1 MSETITAYQGGG
13 DFYEY
18 ERTICKKKQKLSGNF
33 FLLAAF
39 AALLFFPRVASA
51 AAKPTAKQLKVTY
64 RGFEYDN
71 DTAKL
76 YLKLSLK
83 NTSSYTI
90 TKVKMGYEIPIMED
104 GTITQTF
111 SVTINPG
118 KTVNK
123 TVYIGKMT
131 QQPYKAP
138 KVKCLSFWYKS
149 ATPKLNQ
156 LKVSYKGYEYNP
168 NTGELYI
175 TARMQNTSSYTITK
189 VTMYFEIPLD
199 ETATPTK
206 TYNVNIPAGKTKNL
220 QVQNRKDGRCSGW
233 KGTCEM

>member
-1 MSETITAYQGGG
+1 MSMK
-13 DFYEY
+13 
-18 ERTICKKKQKLSGNF
+18 ERFIKKRRSYLVFF
-33 FLLAAF
+33 FLTAFAVLSFFPKLTLAA
-39 AALLFFPRVASA
+39 S
-51 AAKPTAKQLKVTY
+51 KPTAKQLIVSCS
-64 RGFEYDN
+64 GFQYDN

-76 YLKLSLK
+76 YLKLKLK

-90 TKVKMGYEIPIMED
+90 TKVKMEYTIPIMED

-123 TVYIGKMT
+123 TVYIGKMA
-131 QQPYKAP
+131 QQPYKSP
-138 KVKCLSFWYKS
+138 KVKCLSFWYRS

-156 LKVSYKGYEYNP
+156 LKVSYKGYDYNP

-206 TYNVNIPAGKTKNL
+206 IYNVNIPAGKTKNYRFKIRRMADAPDGKTK
-220 QVQNRKDGRCSGW
+220 VQCKKFW
-233 KGTCEM
+233 YKK

>member
-1 MSETITAYQGGG
+1 M
-13 DFYEY
+13 EY
-18 ERTICKKKQKLSGNF
+18 EL
-33 FLLAAF
+33 
-39 AALLFFPRVASA
+39 
-51 AAKPTAKQLKVTY
+51 
-64 RGFEYDN
+64 
-71 DTAKL
+71 
-76 YLKLSLK
+76 
-83 NTSSYTI
+83 
-90 TKVKMGYEIPIMED
+90 PIMED

-131 QQPYKAP
+131 QQPYKSP
-138 KVKCLSFWYKS
+138 KVKCLSFWYRS
-149 ATPKLNQ
+149 ATPKLSQ
-156 LKVSYKGYEYNP
+156 LKVSYKGYDYNP

-206 TYNVNIPAGKTKNL
+206 TYNVNIPAGKTKNYRFKIGRMADAPDGKTK
-220 QVQNRKDGRCSGW
+220 VQCKKFW
-233 KGTCEM
+233 YKK

>member
-1 MSETITAYQGGG
+1 MSMK
-13 DFYEY
+13 
-18 ERTICKKKQKLSGNF
+18 ERFVRKSRSYLAF

-175 TARMQNTSSYTITK
+175 TARM
-189 VTMYFEIPLD
+189 
-199 ETATPTK
+199 
-206 TYNVNIPAGKTKNL
+206 
-220 QVQNRKDGRCSGW
+220 
-233 KGTCEM
+233 

>member
-1 MSETITAYQGGG
+1 MSMKDRFI
-13 DFYEY
+13 
-18 ERTICKKKQKLSGNF
+18 KKRRSYLIFF
-33 FLLAAF
+33 FLTAF
-39 AALLFFPRVASA
+39 AVLSFFPRLTLAAS
-51 AAKPTAKQLKVTY
+51 KPTAKQLKVSC
-64 RGFEYDN
+64 RGFQYDN

-76 YLKLSLK
+76 YLKLNLK

-90 TKVKMGYEIPIMED
+90 TKVRMEYELPIMED

-123 TVYIGKMT
+123 TVYI
-131 QQPYKAP
+131 
-138 KVKCLSFWYKS
+138 VKCLSFWYRS
-149 ATPKLNQ
+149 ATPKLSQ
-156 LKVSYKGYEYNP
+156 LKVSYKGYDYNP

-206 TYNVNIPAGKTKNL
+206 TYNVNIPAGKTKNYRFKIGRMADAPDGKTK
-220 QVQNRKDGRCSGW
+220 VQCKKFW
-233 KGTCEM
+233 YKK

>member
-1 MSETITAYQGGG
+1 MSMKDRFI
-13 DFYEY
+13 
-18 ERTICKKKQKLSGNF
+18 KKRRSYLIFF
-33 FLLAAF
+33 FLTAF
-39 AALLFFPRVASA
+39 AVLSFFPRLTLAAS
-51 AAKPTAKQLKVTY
+51 KPTAKQLKVSCS
-64 RGFEYDN
+64 GFQYDN

-76 YLKLSLK
+76 YLKLKLK

-90 TKVKMGYEIPIMED
+90 T
-104 GTITQTF
+104 

-123 TVYIGKMT
+123 TVYVGKMT
-131 QQPYKAP
+131 QQPYKSP
-138 KVKCLSFWYKS
+138 KIKCLSFWYRS
-149 ATPKLNQ
+149 ATPKLSQ
-156 LKVSYKGYEYNP
+156 LKVSYKGYDYNP

-206 TYNVNIPAGKTKNL
+206 TYNVNIPAGKTQNYRFKIRRMADAPDGKTK
-220 QVQNRKDGRCSGW
+220 VQCKKFW
-233 KGTCEM
+233 YKK

>member
-1 MSETITAYQGGG
+1 MSMKDRFI
-13 DFYEY
+13 
-18 ERTICKKKQKLSGNF
+18 KKRRSYLVFF
-33 FLLAAF
+33 FLTAFAVLAFFPKLTLAA
-39 AALLFFPRVASA
+39 S
-51 AAKPTAKQLKVTY
+51 KPTAKQLKVSC
-64 RGFEYDN
+64 RGFQYDN

-76 YLKLSLK
+76 YLKLKLK

-90 TKVKMGYEIPIMED
+90 T
-104 GTITQTF
+104 

-123 TVYIGKMT
+123 TVYVGKMT
-131 QQPYKAP
+131 QQPYKSP
-138 KVKCLSFWYKS
+138 KVKCLSFWYRS
-149 ATPKLNQ
+149 ATPKLSQ
-156 LKVSYKGYEYNP
+156 LKVSYKGYDYNP

-206 TYNVNIPAGKTKNL
+206 TYNVNIPAGKTKNYRFKIGRMADAPDGKTK
-220 QVQNRKDGRCSGW
+220 VQCKKFW
-233 KGTCEM
+233 YKK

>member
-1 MSETITAYQGGG
+1 
-13 DFYEY
+13 
-18 ERTICKKKQKLSGNF
+18 
-33 FLLAAF
+33 
-39 AALLFFPRVASA
+39 
-51 AAKPTAKQLKVTY
+51 
-64 RGFEYDN
+64 
-71 DTAKL
+71 
-76 YLKLSLK
+76 
-83 NTSSYTI
+83 
-90 TKVKMGYEIPIMED
+90 MED

-189 VTMYFEIPLD
+189 VTMYLRYHWMKLQHRPK
-199 ETATPTK
+199 PT
-206 TYNVNIPAGKTKNL
+206 
-220 QVQNRKDGRCSGW
+220 
-233 KGTCEM
+233 M

>member
-1 MSETITAYQGGG
+1 MSMKDRFI
-13 DFYEY
+13 
-18 ERTICKKKQKLSGNF
+18 KKRRSYLVFF
-33 FLLAAF
+33 FLTAF
-39 AALLFFPRVASA
+39 AVLSFFPRLTLAAS
-51 AAKPTAKQLKVTY
+51 KPTAKQLKVSCS
-64 RGFEYDN
+64 GFQYDN

-76 YLKLSLK
+76 YLKLKLK

-90 TKVKMGYEIPIMED
+90 T
-104 GTITQTF
+104 

-123 TVYIGKMT
+123 TVYVGKMT
-131 QQPYKAP
+131 QQPYKSP
-138 KVKCLSFWYKS
+138 KIKCLSFWYRS
-149 ATPKLNQ
+149 ATPKLSQ
-156 LKVSYKGYEYNP
+156 LKVSYKGYDYNP

-206 TYNVNIPAGKTKNL
+206 TYNVNIPAGKTQNYRFKIRRMADAPDGKTK
-220 QVQNRKDGRCSGW
+220 VQCKKFW
-233 KGTCEM
+233 YKK

>member
-1 MSETITAYQGGG
+1 MSMK
-13 DFYEY
+13 
-18 ERTICKKKQKLSGNF
+18 ERFIKKRRSYLVFF
-33 FLLAAF
+33 FLTAFAVLSFFPKLTLAA
-39 AALLFFPRVASA
+39 S
-51 AAKPTAKQLKVTY
+51 KPTAKQLKVSCS
-64 RGFEYDN
+64 GFQYDN

-76 YLKLSLK
+76 YLKLKLK

-90 TKVKMGYEIPIMED
+90 T
-104 GTITQTF
+104 

-123 TVYIGKMT
+123 TVYVGKMT
-131 QQPYKAP
+131 QQPYKSP
-138 KVKCLSFWYKS
+138 KVKCLSFWYRS
-149 ATPKLNQ
+149 ATPKLSQ
-156 LKVSYKGYEYNP
+156 LKVSYKGYDYNP

-206 TYNVNIPAGKTKNL
+206 TYNVNIPAGKTKNYRFKIGRMADAPDGKTK
-220 QVQNRKDGRCSGW
+220 VQCKKFW
-233 KGTCEM
+233 YKK

>member
-1 MSETITAYQGGG
+1 MSMK
-13 DFYEY
+13 
-18 ERTICKKKQKLSGNF
+18 ERFIKKRRSYLVFF
-33 FLLAAF
+33 FLTAFAVLSFFPKLTLAA
-39 AALLFFPRVASA
+39 S
-51 AAKPTAKQLKVTY
+51 KPTAKQLKVSC
-64 RGFEYDN
+64 RGFQYDN

-76 YLKLSLK
+76 YLKLKLK

-90 TKVKMGYEIPIMED
+90 T
-104 GTITQTF
+104 

-123 TVYIGKMT
+123 TVYVGKMT
-131 QQPYKAP
+131 QQPYKSP
-138 KVKCLSFWYKS
+138 KVKCLSFWYRS
-149 ATPKLNQ
+149 ATPKLSQ
-156 LKVSYKGYEYNP
+156 LKVSYKGYDYNP

-206 TYNVNIPAGKTKNL
+206 TYNVNIPAGKTKNYRFKIGRMADAPDGKTK
-220 QVQNRKDGRCSGW
+220 VQCKKFW
-233 KGTCEM
+233 YKK

>member
-1 MSETITAYQGGG
+1 MSMKNRFAGKCRSY
-13 DFYEY
+13 
-18 ERTICKKKQKLSGNF
+18 LVF
-33 FLLAAF
+33 FLLAAV
-39 AALLFFPRVASA
+39 AALLFFSRVASA
-51 AAKPTAKQLKVTY
+51 AAKPTAKQLKVSC
-64 RGFEYDN
+64 RGFQYDN

-76 YLKLSLK
+76 YLKLKLK

-90 TKVKMGYEIPIMED
+90 T
-104 GTITQTF
+104 

-123 TVYIGKMT
+123 TVYVGKMT
-131 QQPYKAP
+131 QQPYKSP
-138 KVKCLSFWYKS
+138 KVKCLSFLYRS
-149 ATPKLNQ
+149 ATPKLSQ
-156 LKVSYKGYEYNP
+156 LKVSYKGYDYNP

-206 TYNVNIPAGKTKNL
+206 TYNVNIPAGKTKNYRFKIGRMADAPDGKTK
-220 QVQNRKDGRCSGW
+220 VQCKKFW
-233 KGTCEM
+233 YKK